1 MFARHCVT
9 VAPGDIFSQVRP
21 TKKTF
26 FQALR
31 LTPRRA
37 AGRAPSGVADNP
49 DDLLADRWRVAELL
63 TFNDLPHA
71 KLTHCGSGR
80 QRIIALDALAQGNI
94 YRKTSQ

>member
-1 MFARHCVT
+1 MFARHCAT
-9 VAPGDIFSQVRP
+9 VAPGDIFGQVRP

-31 LTPRRA
+31 LTP
-37 AGRAPSGVADNP
+37 AGAPSGVADNP